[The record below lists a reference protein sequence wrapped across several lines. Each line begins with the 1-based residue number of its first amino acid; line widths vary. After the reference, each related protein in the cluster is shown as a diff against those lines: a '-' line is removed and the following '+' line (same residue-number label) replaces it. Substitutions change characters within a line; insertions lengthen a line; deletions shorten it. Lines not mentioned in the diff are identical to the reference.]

1 MDRDTRDLID
11 QLCTQAGMI
20 MEDCSTAFLTTR
32 RIDDEEIPRLLQ
44 DLAGEAAKV
53 RDLVNAAIALS
64 K

>member
-20 MEDCSTAFLTTR
+20 MEGCSTALLTTR

>member
-1 MDRDTRDLID
+1 MDRDTRDLIN

-20 MEDCSTAFLTTR
+20 IEDCSTALLTIR
-32 RIDDEEIPRLLQ
+32 RIDDEEIPWLLQ

>member
-1 MDRDTRDLID
+1 MDRDTRNLID

-20 MEDCSTAFLTTR
+20 MEDCSAAFLTTQA
-32 RIDDEEIPRLLQ
+32 IDDEEIPRLLQ

-64 K
+64 R

>member
-20 MEDCSTAFLTTR
+20 MEDCSTALLTTR

-44 DLAGEAAKV
+44 NLAGEAAKV

>member
-1 MDRDTRDLID
+1 MDRETRELVD

-20 MEDCSTAFLTTR
+20 MEDCSAAFLTTR
-32 RIDDEEIPRLLQ
+32 GIDDGEIPRLLQ
-44 DLAGEAAKV
+44 NLAGEAAKV